1 MTFDVCALV
10 RRDHDDLDR
19 ALGAMTD
26 PATPP
31 KELGN
36 LLEVFSLGLAV
47 HVAAEARMFDLLLGR
62 LAGPRALAMLVSQA
76 RGEHLAQREVTD
88 ALGRIRPSSIDWYAR
103 ALELRVLVVDHA
115 ERADYGQWTLRDHV
129 AFDLQH
135 ELAAEYATER
145 MRVLASTSP
154 IGLAQRRMTALGL

>member
-1 MTFDVCALV
+1 V

-36 LLEVFSLGLAV
+36 LLEVFNLALAV
-47 HVAAEARMFDLLLGR
+47 HVAAEARMFDMLLAR
-62 LAGPRALAMLVSQA
+62 VAGPRTLAMLVSQS
-76 RGEHLAQREVTD
+76 RCEHLAQREATD
-88 ALGRIRPSSIDWYAR
+88 VLSRIRPSSLDWYAR
-103 ALELRVLVVDHA
+103 ALELRVLVVDHTQ
-115 ERADYGQWTLRDHV
+115 RADYGQWTLRDHV
-129 AFDLQH
+129 AFDLQC

-154 IGLAQRRMTALGL
+154 MRVAHHRMTTAEI